1 MKEAQKYAL
10 EEELR
15 EKVLARIVVIQRW
28 VRAKLLRCRFL
39 HIRRSAITL
48 QVHVHTVYA
57 VYEVILSLNVCMAAV
72 LTFYSAFSNMIVV
85 LLTVTVY
92 LWHA

>member
-1 MKEAQKYAL
+1 MREAQKYAL

-39 HIRRSAITL
+39 HVRRSAIII
-48 QVHVHTVYA
+48 QVYSHYYIIA
-57 VYEVILSLNVCMAAV
+57 LMIQNVTA
-72 LTFYSAFSNMIVV
+72 YSYISS
-85 LLTVTVY
+85 
-92 LWHA
+92 

>member
-1 MKEAQKYAL
+1 MRESQKYAL

-39 HIRRSAITL
+39 HIRRSAIIL
-48 QVHVHTVYA
+48 QVGTPQCLQC
-57 VYEVILSLNVCMAAV
+57 LS
-72 LTFYSAFSNMIVV
+72 S
-85 LLTVTVY
+85 
-92 LWHA
+92 